1 MINHCPLSGNGYKQQ
16 CKFVLA
22 ASPLASPGDS
32 AISEDLSHQFMGKC
46 PLKLQFPTF
55 DRMEYLDRC
64 KDYLTFNTVLD
75 EDLMVTFKNMFY
87 GAAKG

>member
-1 MINHCPLSGNGYKQQ
+1 MQVG
-16 CKFVLA
+16 LA

-32 AISEDLSHQFMGKC
+32 AISEDLSHQFMG
-46 PLKLQFPTF
+46 KLQFPTF